1 MMKEREEK
9 EKGKEGR
16 MRIGDKKGGKGDDM
30 SLKEEGKRDGERQR
44 GEGEGGKKRSGSRM
58 GDKRGE
64 VDNRDE

>member
-58 GDKRGE
+58 GDKGGE